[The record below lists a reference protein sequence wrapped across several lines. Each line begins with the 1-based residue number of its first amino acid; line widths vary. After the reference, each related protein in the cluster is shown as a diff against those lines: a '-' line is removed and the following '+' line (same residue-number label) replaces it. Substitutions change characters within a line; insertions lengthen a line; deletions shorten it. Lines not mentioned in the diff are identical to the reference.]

1 MALGRDIFA
10 TISGALMMLGCLL
23 GRKWPNKG
31 MKIMLLIRLL
41 LVVLICYIQYRLD
54 CVTDITNEPVS
65 KQLKHFKTI
74 FNYRQIII
82 NFYIQI
88 NIFITP
94 YAEKFFLT
102 FILTS
107 LYFAAEILW
116 NNKY

>member
-1 MALGRDIFA
+1 VDLNRDIFG
-10 TISGALMMLGCLL
+10 TISGALMILGCFA
-23 GRKWPNKG
+23 GIKWPNKG
-31 MKIMLLIRLL
+31 MKIMLLVRFLL
-41 LVVLICYIQYRLD
+41 LVLICYNQYRLD
-54 CVTDITNEPVS
+54 CLTDITNEPVS

-107 LYFAAEILW
+107 LYFAAEILL